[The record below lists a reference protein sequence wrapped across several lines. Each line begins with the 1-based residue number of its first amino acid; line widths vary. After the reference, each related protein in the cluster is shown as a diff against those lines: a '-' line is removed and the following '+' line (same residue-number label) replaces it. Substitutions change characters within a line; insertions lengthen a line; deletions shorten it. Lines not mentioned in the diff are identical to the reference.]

1 MYLLKRMG
9 VGSLNDLDK
18 AYRSKLISY
27 GRKQVLK
34 KKKKEF
40 IYKVLSSCDIFQRFD
55 FKGVLP
61 CLDDGKHT

>member
-34 KKKKEF
+34 KKKR
-40 IYKVLSSCDIFQRFD
+40 IYIQSFELM
-55 FKGVLP
+55 
-61 CLDDGKHT
+61 